1 VVRIILRP
9 LLELSFTEVHGA
21 RVCFPGPHVG
31 KGVETM
37 LKQRL
42 SYGWSRLAVGVCL
55 AIAPVALFA
64 QTAARQSGTV
74 KSNDGKTLVVT
85 KADGTTATV
94 PVADDA
100 VVEQLAPGV
109 TDMKTAVTIKL
120 SDIIA
125 GDKVIT
131 GKNGDSDTASRVIVI
146 KSSDIAA
153 RNQAEQA
160 DWQKRGTSGLVKTV
174 DGANLTVSVGA
185 RTVMVSTTP
194 KTVFRKYA
202 GDSVKFQ
209 DATAGTL
216 ADIHPGDQLSVRGD
230 KSPDGSSVTAEEVV
244 TGTFSN
250 LSGLLTAVD
259 ASAGTITFKDL
270 TTKKP
275 VTVKITANSDVRSL
289 PAQFAQG
296 FATRGAGGAGGPGGG
311 QPGGGA
317 PGGGAPG
324 GGASGAGGPG
334 GAGRTRSAGM
344 DLSRMLPRLPKETV
358 AALHP
363 KDAVMVVASP
373 SGADSFTAITVLS
386 GVETLLTAP
395 AGSAPIT
402 LSPWSIGGGGGG
414 EGPQ

>member
-1 VVRIILRP
+1 
-9 LLELSFTEVHGA
+9 
-21 RVCFPGPHVG
+21 
-31 KGVETM
+31 M

-42 SYGWSRLAVGVCL
+42 SHGLSQLAVGVCL
-55 AIAPVALFA
+55 ALTPVALFA
-64 QTAARQSGTV
+64 QTPGTV
-74 KSNDGKTLVVT
+74 KSNDGKTLVIT
-85 KADGTTATV
+85 KADGSTATV
-94 PVADDA
+94 AVADDA

-109 TDMKTAVTIKL
+109 TDLKTAVPVKL
-120 SDIIA
+120 SDIVA

-131 GKNGDSDTASRVIVI
+131 GKKGDGETASRVIVI

-153 RNQAEQA
+153 RNKAEQA
-160 DWQKRGTSGLVKTV
+160 DWQRRGTSGLVKTV
-174 DGANLTVSVGA
+174 DGSNITVTAGA

-194 KTVFRKYA
+194 KTVFRRYA
-202 GDSVKFQ
+202 GDSVQFQ

-216 ADIHPGDQLSVRGD
+216 ADIHAGDQLSVRGD

-296 FATRGAGGAGGPGGG
+296 FATRGAGGANAQGGG

-324 GGASGAGGPG
+324 GGAGGPG

-358 AALHP
+358 SALHP

-373 SGADSFTAITVLS
+373 SGGDSFTAITVLS

-395 AGSAPIT
+395 AGQAPIT